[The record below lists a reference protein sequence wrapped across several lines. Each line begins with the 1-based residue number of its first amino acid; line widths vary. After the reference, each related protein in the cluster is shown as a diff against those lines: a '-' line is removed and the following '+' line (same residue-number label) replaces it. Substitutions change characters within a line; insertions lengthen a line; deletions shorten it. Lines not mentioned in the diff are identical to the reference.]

1 MVDYPVMKLTDDH
14 MIRLC
19 FIKIWLAFDCILTE
33 ILLSDKDF
41 HFVGEVCIDVRH
53 MLQYVGKW
61 HLMRHFQLKNF
72 QIGQIKTCKAEELN
86 SEVPHSKVPEIHCS
100 INDGDRNASR
110 PKLNKPQML
119 L

>member
-1 MVDYPVMKLTDDH
+1 
-14 MIRLC
+14 
-19 FIKIWLAFDCILTE
+19 
-33 ILLSDKDF
+33 
-41 HFVGEVCIDVRH
+41 
-53 MLQYVGKW
+53 
-61 HLMRHFQLKNF
+61 MRHFQLKNF